1 MMHPAVCHFPFG
13 GRGTL
18 DSSSVMLTI
27 SWRTAW
33 KSLPLLLLN
42 APGTFSQTM
51 YLGLICVPVLPA
63 ALSLSLISFMIRICS
78 RNRLLR
84 EPSRPSRFPAML
96 MSWHGEPPAM
106 MVTGSK
112 SAPFNLLMSPRCFIS
127 GKFFVVTSIGN
138 GSISLAHIGLIPN
151 IDPANSKPP
160 LPENKDPIVISC
172 FICSTQVSFRTS
184 GSACGFVR
192 FSFRRQGSSK
202 SPYLS

>member
-1 MMHPAVCHFPFG
+1 M
-13 GRGTL
+13 

-27 SWRTAW
+27 SCRTAW

-151 IDPANSKPP
+151 IEPASSKPP

-172 FICSTQVSFRTS
+172 FICPTPVSFRTS
-184 GSACGFVR
+184 GSACGFGR
-192 FSFRRQGSSK
+192 LSFRRQGSSK